1 MIQLGNVREI
11 NTVKQHLDQ
20 LKSEGLITQWE
31 LPYEQILTRLTA
43 AIFFVSLADQDDES
57 VWKEMEKYPM
67 FSYRKN
73 EEKQLSLLDW
83 SMTFN
88 KGFEL

>member
-1 MIQLGNVREI
+1 MTRLGNVREI
-11 NTVKQHLDQ
+11 NEIKQHLDH

-43 AIFFVSLADQDDES
+43 AVFFVSLPGKEDET

-67 FSYRKN
+67 FTYGRN
-73 EEKQLSLLDW
+73 EEKQLSALDW
-83 SMTFN
+83 CMTFN